1 FPAMKQLIRATL
13 RSFGFEV
20 KRLSRQVK
28 NPELEF
34 LEQGR
39 IPWSRGYIQARDRFI
54 HEVLADAQLLA
65 LFQKASKLPKHFGER
80 FDERCVEYPWLVARL
95 QSGPEILLDAGSAFN
110 HAFILEQPVF
120 EKKKLHILTLAP
132 ETNCFWN
139 KGISYLFEDLRWI
152 PIRDAYYDTIVCL
165 STLEHVGC
173 DNTFYI
179 GQSAYKEQR
188 SEDFLIAMQE
198 LARVLKPGG

>member
-1 FPAMKQLIRATL
+1 
-13 RSFGFEV
+13 
-20 KRLSRQVK
+20 
-28 NPELEF
+28 
-34 LEQGR
+34 
-39 IPWSRGYIQARDRFI
+39 
-54 HEVLADAQLLA
+54 
-65 LFQKASKLPKHFGER
+65 
-80 FDERCVEYPWLVARL
+80 
-95 QSGPEILLDAGSAFN
+95 
-110 HAFILEQPVF
+110 
-120 EKKKLHILTLAP
+120 LTLAP

-198 LARVLKPGG
+198 LARVLKPGGTLLLTVPFGAYRHFGSFQQFDSQLLSRAVAAFGETSGMSVNFYRYTVQGWDIASEEECANCQYVDWLVEVRSGAPWPTSPRREPDLAAAARAVACVKLTKTR